1 MHNDGSQ
8 QGSSSGHFDVVVVG
22 GGIVGAA
29 TLYKLQKR
37 FPERRMLLIDKMPRL
52 ADHQTGNN
60 SGVIHSGLY
69 YKPGSL
75 KATNCV
81 QGRRELV
88 QFCKDHDVPHD
99 VCGKVVVAADASEL
113 PMLEKIHGIGQ
124 QNGIED
130 LERIDALASWIEN
143 LRDVLIA
150 GDQPVGAINATVA
163 TCPGAIKPQVRRLAA
178 GLGRQDPAIV
188 FRRFADEID
197 DPLGDLI
204 AAGLLIAVQRGART
218 AAVLSSLADQ
228 ARRQAD
234 RRRLVEAERAPVKRE
249 VTVLTTIMAS
259 LAVGLLVFGRAEYLE
274 PYNTS
279 QGQLFLGLILAAYA
293 ALLLRVQRLAHF
305 PRPSRFLT
313 AGTERTEGR
322 PSTVAASAPPG
333 VDP

>member
-1 MHNDGSQ
+1 VSLDIALLIACTAAGLLAVLLVT
-8 QGSSSGHFDVVVVG
+8 GSSQVTPSGRSRADVGTLARPIAAGAAAVVVM
-22 GGIVGAA
+22 AA
-29 TLYKLQKR
+29 SGW
-37 FPERRMLLIDKMPRL
+37 LIP
-52 ADHQTGNN
+52 
-60 SGVIHSGLY
+60 SI
-69 YKPGSL
+69 
-75 KATNCV
+75 
-81 QGRRELV
+81 
-88 QFCKDHDVPHD
+88 
-99 VCGKVVVAADASEL
+99 VAAAGAWYAIDTWQHRNTNSVT
-113 PMLEKIHGIGQ
+113 
-124 QNGIED
+124 D